1 MLTVLQ
7 MDIQLPN
14 MDGKE
19 ATKVIREMERQKNV
33 GILPQTPLSEQQADL
48 SIAPSHSVNGSTLR
62 ARIPQS
68 PHRSAVIIVALT
80 ASSLSIDREE
90 ALRSGCNDF
99 LTKPVS
105 LKWLE
110 RKIVEWGS
118 MQVSH
123 CLHSMA

>member
-1 MLTVLQ
+1 
-7 MDIQLPN
+7 
-14 MDGKE
+14 
-19 ATKVIREMERQKNV
+19 MERQKNV
-33 GILPQTPLSEQQADL
+33 GIQPQTPLSEQNLDLHQAAQL
-48 SIAPSHSVNGSTLR
+48 SGPSGVR

-80 ASSLSIDREE
+80 ASSLSSDRED
-90 ALRSGCNDF
+90 ALRAGCNDF

-118 MQVSH
+118 MQVRPVDARGEAG
-123 CLHSMA
+123 C